1 MGCSISGGRKTTRLT
16 TITAT
21 ATVTATTTVIVA
33 MIVLLA
39 ATRST
44 AAYCHPHRIGN
55 GGRSSYARMRS
66 STGRYAVLDNTH
78 NTSNNNN
85 DTRGGTRSSSSSNN
99 NSSSSSSSSRS
110 TFPRHS
116 VVSCSSRLG
125 REPSQNTVHAPMVY
139 HEQYSF
145 ADWPE
150 NHTFPMNKFKEIANA
165 VVTTPILLTTPAT
178 RTATATSTTTIKAAA
193 HEFVESEPTPHREQK
208 LRPLVRSLQ
217 DFYRPLDV
225 EHIPYED
232 WFFPIM
238 NEDYVTRFLEGMLT
252 YRECR
257 NIGFSEEQTR
267 RPELVR
273 TIKQIKQ
280 VTHFLFWYPYT

>member
-1 MGCSISGGRKTTRLT
+1 
-16 TITAT
+16 
-21 ATVTATTTVIVA
+21 
-33 MIVLLA
+33 
-39 ATRST
+39 
-44 AAYCHPHRIGN
+44 
-55 GGRSSYARMRS
+55 
-66 STGRYAVLDNTH
+66 
-78 NTSNNNN
+78 
-85 DTRGGTRSSSSSNN
+85 
-99 NSSSSSSSSRS
+99 
-110 TFPRHS
+110 
-116 VVSCSSRLG
+116 
-125 REPSQNTVHAPMVY
+125 MVY

-165 VVTTPILLTTPAT
+165 VVTTPLLLTTPVT
-178 RTATATSTTTIKAAA
+178 RTRTTTTSTTTIETAA
-193 HEFVESEPTPHREQK
+193 HEVVESEPTQHREQPNKK
-208 LRPLVRSLQ
+208 LRPLVRSPQ

-225 EHIPYED
+225 EQIPYED

-273 TIKQIKQ
+273 TIEQIKQ
-280 VTHFLFWYPYT
+280 FGSLHIDISMTIFDFCGFPCFFISFFL

>member
-1 MGCSISGGRKTTRLT
+1 
-16 TITAT
+16 
-21 ATVTATTTVIVA
+21 
-33 MIVLLA
+33 
-39 ATRST
+39 
-44 AAYCHPHRIGN
+44 
-55 GGRSSYARMRS
+55 
-66 STGRYAVLDNTH
+66 
-78 NTSNNNN
+78 
-85 DTRGGTRSSSSSNN
+85 
-99 NSSSSSSSSRS
+99 
-110 TFPRHS
+110 
-116 VVSCSSRLG
+116 
-125 REPSQNTVHAPMVY
+125 
-139 HEQYSF
+139 
-145 ADWPE
+145 
-150 NHTFPMNKFKEIANA
+150 MNKFKEIANA

-178 RTATATSTTTIKAAA
+178 RTATATSTTM
-193 HEFVESEPTPHREQK
+193 
-208 LRPLVRSLQ
+208 RPLVRSLQ